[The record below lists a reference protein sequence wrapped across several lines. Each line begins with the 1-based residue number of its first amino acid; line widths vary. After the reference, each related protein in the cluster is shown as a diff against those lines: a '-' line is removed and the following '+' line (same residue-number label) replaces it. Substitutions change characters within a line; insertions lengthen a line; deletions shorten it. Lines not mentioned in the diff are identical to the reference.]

1 MPDVL
6 RVDVQPATIELKPG
20 GDPAQLE
27 VRIFNGTAIID
38 EFSVAAAGTEPWLQ
52 SEPTAMRLF
61 PDKEGTVALTLAVA
75 PGALVPAGDRTVTIQ
90 VSSTSTPGLSATRQ
104 VTVRVATVAGGVAL
118 TLQPQVV
125 RGGSSGDLTAT
136 LSNGGNAPLSL
147 GMGGSD
153 TEGAVSFSFSPQQV
167 TVPVGGSATVGV
179 RVTAPRAFFGTER
192 QRSITVRA
200 DGAPAPLTA
209 GATFVQAPRFTPG
222 TLRALRTVLTLLAAA
237 ALIGGAFGTWVTGIG
252 TLTGVELGYE
262 EYAAIA
268 FSTDAPDH
276 GTNLSDEVVTFFTS
290 AGFVSIFFGVLV
302 LLGAPTRSGKLTRVA
317 GMLALVIVLAVFAVI
332 FVSPEA
338 IDPPPGI
345 GIGAIAAAAGAVV
358 AIVGGSVGT

>member
-1 MPDVL
+1 MPNVL
-6 RVDVQPATIELKPG
+6 RVDVQPATVELKPG
-20 GDPAQLE
+20 GDPAQLQ

-38 EFSVAAAGTEPWLQ
+38 EFSVAAVGTEPWLQ
-52 SEPTAMRLF
+52 SEPTALRLF
-61 PDKEGTVALTLAVA
+61 PDKEGTIALTLAVA
-75 PGALVPAGDRTVTIQ
+75 PGALVPAGDRTVAVQ
-90 VSSTSTPGLSATRQ
+90 VASTSTPSLSATSQ

-125 RGGSSGDLTAT
+125 RGGRSGDLTAM
-136 LSNGGNAPLSL
+136 LSNGGNAPLNL

-167 TVPVGGSATVGV
+167 TVPMGGSATVGV

-192 QRSITVRA
+192 QRTITIRA

-209 GATFVQAPRFTPG
+209 SATFVQAPRFTPG
-222 TLRALRTVLTLLAAA
+222 TLRTLRTVLTLLAAA
-237 ALIGGAFGTWVTGIG
+237 ALIGGAFATWVTGIG
-252 TLTGVELGYE
+252 TFTGVELGYK

-268 FSTDAPDH
+268 FSTDAPDS
-276 GTNLSDEVVTFFTS
+276 GTRLSEDVVRFFTS
-290 AGFVSIFFGVLV
+290 AGFVSIFFGTLV
-302 LLGAPTRSGKLTRVA
+302 LLGAPTRTGKLTRVA
-317 GMLALVIVLAVFAVI
+317 GMLALVVVLAVFAVL
-332 FVSPEA
+332 FVSQDA
-338 IDPPPGI
+338 IGTPGI